1 MAAPALLPAGRR
13 RERRR
18 AIAKSK
24 AKGRAA
30 PKRSNGPKARRKIA
44 NASKQTKPAPRTKAE
59 ACLAL
64 LMRPEGAT
72 LEELQKLT
80 GWLPHSV
87 RGFLAGTVKKMPG
100 LALSSEKQPGQSRRY
115 RVIRAPP

>member
-1 MAAPALLPAGRR
+1 M
-13 RERRR
+13 
-18 AIAKSK
+18 AKSK
-24 AKGRAA
+24 AKRRAA
-30 PKRSNGPKARRKIA
+30 PKRSNGKKARPKTA
-44 NASKQTKPAPRTKAE
+44 NGSKRTKPAPQPRTKGE

>member
-1 MAAPALLPAGRR
+1 MAR
-13 RERRR
+13 
-18 AIAKSK
+18 SK

-30 PKRSNGPKARRKIA
+30 PKRANAPKARRKTA
-44 NASKQTKPAPRTKAE
+44 KPSTRTPQPRTKAE

-100 LALSSEKQPGQSRRY
+100 LALSSEKQQGQSRRY
-115 RVIRAPP
+115 RVSRAPP